1 MLESLNVFK
10 FIQVALN
17 LIILYIILSKILFKP
32 VTKFME
38 DRANSIKNSIDSAE
52 KQKAEAA
59 ELKKNYEEQLKA
71 ARAESERIIEEA
83 RIKAEKQHVQIVSDA
98 KSEAEGLLV
107 KAREEIENER
117 QQMIRELR
125 GQIAGIALA
134 AASKVIEA
142 NMNTET
148 NKAMVDRFIDEA
160 GVA

>member
-32 VTKFME
+32 VTTFME
-38 DRANSIKNSIDSAE
+38 NRTKMIRDSIDSAE

-59 ELKKNYEEQLKA
+59 ALKQSYEEQLKA
-71 ARAESERIIEEA
+71 AREEANRIIEEA
-83 RIKAEKQHVQIVSDA
+83 RIRANKQYEIVL
-98 KSEAEGLLV
+98 EAANKEAAALME
-107 KAREEIENER
+107 KAREDIERER
-117 QQMIRELR
+117 QQMIKEIR
-125 GQIAGIALA
+125 GQVVGIALA

-142 NMNTET
+142 NMNTEA
-148 NKAMVDRFIDEA
+148 NKTLVNRFLDEE